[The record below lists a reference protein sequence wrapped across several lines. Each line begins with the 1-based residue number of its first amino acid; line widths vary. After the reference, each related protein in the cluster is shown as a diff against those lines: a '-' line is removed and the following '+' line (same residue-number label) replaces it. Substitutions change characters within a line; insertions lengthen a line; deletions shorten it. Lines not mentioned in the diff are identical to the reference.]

1 MPKQAVC
8 IYTQYGKVKRKR
20 EREYNCHIQR
30 RKNIQSKEKCEIKW
44 GADRKV
50 IADWKEDDVV

>member
-1 MPKQAVC
+1 MEKLKEKEKGNTIV
-8 IYTQYGKVKRKR
+8 IYNGGKIFRAK
-20 EREYNCHIQR
+20 
-30 RKNIQSKEKCEIKW
+30 KCEIKW